1 MSVTRSVTST
11 CLTYLLCVYDS
22 SSYAVAAPRLSTKS
36 RESREL
42 VLEFDLLGPL
52 ALGRRGFW
60 DTAWETLDR
69 FGNQGALEASV
80 FLALVSKTKS
90 WMLATAFSDMLEE
103 PVM

>member
-22 SSYAVAAPRLSTKS
+22 SSYAAAAPRLS

-42 VLEFDLLGPL
+42 ALELDLLGPL

-60 DTAWETLDR
+60 DTAWETPDR
-69 FGNQGALEASV
+69 FGNQKALEVSV
-80 FLALVSKTKS
+80 FLTLVSKTKS